1 MKNSYPKKP
10 LPVKPRIGTFRQRR
24 PLLAGFRNLLAN
36 SMPFVLIWLAAAGI
50 NMLAAALAAFFMML
64 LHCLVENR
72 RENRRLAQ
80 MAKDIRERGNA

>member
-1 MKNSYPKKP
+1 MAASRLRKASPA
-10 LPVKPRIGTFRQRR
+10 G
-24 PLLAGFRNLLAN
+24 LARAFL
-36 SMPFVLIWLAAAGI
+36 
-50 NMLAAALAAFFMML
+50 LAAALAAFFMML

>member
-10 LPVKPRIGTFRQRR
+10 LPVKPRIGTFRQRY

-36 SMPFVLIWLAAAGI
+36 SMPFVLIWLAAGI

-64 LHCLVENR
+64 LHCLVEIR